1 VWTFSRVISGVI
13 KVFVAVVNP
22 HGMTFT
28 GDAGTVTMW
37 LWLGFPDVLAA
48 AVAAIALV
56 SVMET
61 KKPLAL
67 VGILATVTL
76 YGESLNAWRLLTHG
90 WRIPPRTP
98 DYVGIVGRAIVP
110 ALVCFAVGVWWTR
123 RSAGP
128 KLAAM

>member
-1 VWTFSRVISGVI
+1 MNKQTARNVLVVLGLWTFSRVIAGVT

-61 KKPLAL
+61 KKPLPW
-67 VGILATVTL
+67 V
-76 YGESLNAWRLLTHG
+76 
-90 WRIPPRTP
+90 
-98 DYVGIVGRAIVP
+98 
-110 ALVCFAVGVWWTR
+110 
-123 RSAGP
+123 
-128 KLAAM
+128 